1 MLDFAVNESR
11 CTRCGLCVQ
20 DCPVRIIE
28 REGEACPSIIEEE
41 AGDCMRCQHCL
52 AICPVGAISI
62 LGRTPENSL
71 PLASEHLP
79 KLDAMERL
87 VRGRRSVRHYRNEN
101 VDPTLLRRLL
111 AVLANAPTG
120 VNRQE
125 LTFRVIDDRLVMARF
140 RDKAMEEIGEA
151 LAAGAV
157 PEQFAS
163 VERLVT
169 AFREEGR
176 DLVFRGAPHA
186 LIVTA
191 PADAPCA
198 QEDVALALA
207 YFELLAQ
214 TAGLGTVW
222 CGLMS
227 LLLAARPQLKAD
239 LGIPED
245 HVHYQMLFG
254 NPSIQYARTVQRD
267 DGAAVCRITL

>member
-11 CTRCGLCVQ
+11 CTGCGLCVQ